1 MEIDMSWVWVLIPLT
16 AIIAGTFKEVAQARR
31 EARRL
36 GVSNNELEAKVTSL
50 EERLDKLATTQR
62 NRLQNLETIVT
73 SRLWNVLHDDRL
85 SDSERDT
92 ALARARIEMVDLS
105 QPREPTAEE
114 KAEILAKKLTV

>member
-16 AIIAGTFKEVAQARR
+16 AIIAGTFKELAQARR

-50 EERLDKLATTQR
+50 EERLDEIDKTQR
-62 NRLQNLETIVT
+62 SRLQNLETIVT

-85 SDSERDT
+85 SDSDRDT

-105 QPREPTAEE
+105 EPREPTAEE
-114 KAEILAKKLTV
+114 KAEMLAKKLTV